1 MNIVSKSLLGL
12 TVVGLFLVCTA
23 MLNFVLL
30 NSKFSQL
37 RISSQ
42 MSFIKMTQM
51 PFGIILSSKIYIM
64 IWHVK
69 EDPNNYES
77 CYPVSSL
84 LLKFIAGR

>member
-51 PFGIILSSKIYIM
+51 PFGMILRFKMNYMIGWNTLNLKMVEQNIIYTL
-64 IWHVK
+64 H
-69 EDPNNYES
+69 ETNTQ
-77 CYPVSSL
+77 L
-84 LLKFIAGR
+84 